1 MTTGTLS
8 SLATKTALASRATMP
23 ICSFAPPDSDS
34 YGTVRP
40 ASVRLQIRSA
50 LSISTS
56 KLSPNTMRP
65 NRSTWLR
72 NGST

>member
-1 MTTGTLS
+1 
-8 SLATKTALASRATMP
+8 MP